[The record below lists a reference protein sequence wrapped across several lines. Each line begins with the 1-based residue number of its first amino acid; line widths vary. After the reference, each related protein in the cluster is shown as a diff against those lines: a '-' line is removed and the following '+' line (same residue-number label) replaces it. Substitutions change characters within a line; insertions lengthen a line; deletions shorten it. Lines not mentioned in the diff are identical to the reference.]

1 MLDVSTK
8 PTHIAADEMS
18 RILGNKRLDGLGLM
32 AYRVLNIADGAEVYG
47 ELLTINQSNVD

>member
-8 PTHIAADEMS
+8 PTRIAADEMS

-32 AYRVLNIADGAEVYG
+32 AYRVLIIADGAEVYV